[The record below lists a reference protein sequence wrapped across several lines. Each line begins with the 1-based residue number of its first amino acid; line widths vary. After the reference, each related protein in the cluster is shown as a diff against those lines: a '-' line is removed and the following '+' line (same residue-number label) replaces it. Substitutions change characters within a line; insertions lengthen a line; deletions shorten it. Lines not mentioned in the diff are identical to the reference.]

1 MNPLYNFGIH
11 AYAFGAH
18 IASCRSPKV
27 RKMLDGQR
35 QTLAALKHK
44 RMSAAPEGFD
54 VWFHAASLGEFEQA
68 RPIIERLRGNH
79 PDKKILLTF
88 FSPSGYEIRSNYD
101 KVDCVAYLLFD
112 KPKLVRRFLD
122 AAAPKMAIFSKYEF
136 WGNYLEQLHA
146 AGIPTYVISSI
157 FRPRQ
162 RFFRP
167 WGGMFRKMLK
177 CYTHLYVQDNAS
189 AELLDKIGI
198 DNVTV
203 AGDTRFDRV
212 SDILASSRQTPEIKE
227 FVESSRFTLIA
238 GSSWQPDEEIYIP
251 WLKGHPDVKAIIA
264 PHEFDHARLE
274 SLRHRLGNAKT
285 RLLSEIRGSMPKSE
299 INNIRYLIIDCFGL
313 LSSLY
318 RYGDVAV
325 IGGGFGA
332 GIHNLNEAA
341 VYGMPVVFGPN
352 HKKFKEADE
361 LLKRGGGFTYAN
373 PAEFNAIMNTLLN
386 DSNALSTAGDKAG
399 KYIKDSIGASDIIF
413 NDIFG
418 QPAAAGK

>member
-1 MNPLYNFGIH
+1 
-11 AYAFGAH
+11 
-18 IASCRSPKV
+18 
-27 RKMLDGQR
+27 
-35 QTLAALKHK
+35 
-44 RMSAAPEGFD
+44 
-54 VWFHAASLGEFEQA
+54 
-68 RPIIERLRGNH
+68 
-79 PDKKILLTF
+79 
-88 FSPSGYEIRSNYD
+88 
-101 KVDCVAYLLFD
+101 
-112 KPKLVRRFLD
+112 
-122 AAAPKMAIFSKYEF
+122 
-136 WGNYLEQLHA
+136 
-146 AGIPTYVISSI
+146 
-157 FRPRQ
+157 
-162 RFFRP
+162 
-167 WGGMFRKMLK
+167 
-177 CYTHLYVQDNAS
+177 
-189 AELLDKIGI
+189 
-198 DNVTV
+198 
-203 AGDTRFDRV
+203 
-212 SDILASSRQTPEIKE
+212 
-227 FVESSRFTLIA
+227 
-238 GSSWQPDEEIYIP
+238 
-251 WLKGHPDVKAIIA
+251 
-264 PHEFDHARLE
+264 
-274 SLRHRLGNAKT
+274 
-285 RLLSEIRGSMPKSE
+285 MPKSE

>member
-101 KVDCVAYLLFD
+101 KVDCVAYLPFD

-189 AELLDKIGI
+189 AELLAKIGI

-386 DSNALSTAGDKAG
+386 DSNALSAAGDKAG